1 VSLSGDVPPRAQRWI
16 LRHLLESAYLPG
28 LARFVRARHPVGEER
43 LIDRS
48 AGPRFA
54 DMADLER
61 AIGALGGASVGVP
74 VLLKQY
80 LKLGGLTFAFGRDP
94 GFGDTL
100 DILTLV
106 DLARTPRTMLER
118 YLGKG
123 VGSFLD
129 YHAFREPANRLLG
142 AAA

>member
-1 VSLSGDVPPRAQRWI
+1 
-16 LRHLLESAYLPG
+16 
-28 LARFVRARHPVGEER
+28 
-43 LIDRS
+43 
-48 AGPRFA
+48 
-54 DMADLER
+54 
-61 AIGALGGASVGVP
+61 

-106 DLARTPRTMLER
+106 DLARTPRPMLER
-118 YLGKG
+118 YLGDG
-123 VGSFLD
+123 VDGFLD
-129 YHAFREPANRLLG
+129 YHRFREPASRRLG